1 MWAYSIT
8 VILMAIWVLSIGALS
23 TASTQRK
30 KKYCHSVRIQPT
42 GVTPF
47 ETDHLITLLTQTYPP
62 GDIE

>member
-1 MWAYSIT
+1 MLAYSIT
-8 VILMAIWVLSIGALS
+8 VILMAMWVLSIGALS

-47 ETDHLITLLTQTYPP
+47 
-62 GDIE
+62 

>member
-30 KKYCHSVRIQPT
+30 KYCHSVRIQPT

-47 ETDHLITLLTQTYPP
+47 ETDHLITLLTQTYHP